1 MKGVFWNIRRLNKA
15 SRGKC
20 LADVIKVNKLDFIG
34 VQETKKE
41 IISGEE
47 GLNSIDRNSLGNIC
61 QLMVLLGVSL
71 WGLKNLLLML

>member
-61 QLMVLLGVSL
+61 QLMVLLGYPYGV
-71 WGLKNLLLML
+71 